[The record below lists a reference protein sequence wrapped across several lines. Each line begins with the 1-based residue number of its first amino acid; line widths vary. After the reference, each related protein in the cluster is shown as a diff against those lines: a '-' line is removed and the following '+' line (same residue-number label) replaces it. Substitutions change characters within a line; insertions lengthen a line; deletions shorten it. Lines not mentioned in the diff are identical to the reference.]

1 MNYFDTAIFGVLIS
15 IIAFEIGIWL
25 NKKTKSA
32 LVNPL
37 IIAIVLVVVFLLV
50 FNIDYE
56 IYNKGG
62 SIISFFL
69 GPATVVLAV
78 PLYKQIEKLKE
89 NAVPII
95 AGILVG
101 SIVAI
106 LSVIYLGKLFKLDE
120 VIILSLIPKS
130 TTAAISMEI
139 SKEIGG
145 IPALTMAATVIAGI
159 SGNIIGTSIC
169 KLFKI
174 EYKTSIGLGLG
185 TASHAVGT
193 AKAMELGE
201 IEGAMSSL
209 SIGIAGLIT
218 VIIVPWF
225 IKILL

>member
-1 MNYFDTAIFGVLIS
+1 M
-15 IIAFEIGIWL
+15 
-25 NKKTKSA
+25 
-32 LVNPL
+32 
-37 IIAIVLVVVFLLV
+37 
-50 FNIDYE
+50 
-56 IYNKGG
+56 
-62 SIISFFL
+62 
-69 GPATVVLAV
+69 VLAV

>member
-1 MNYFDTAIFGVLIS
+1 MNYFDTPLFGVFIS
-15 IIAFEIGIWL
+15 IIAFEIGLWL

-32 LVNPL
+32 LLNPL
-37 IIAIVLVVVFLLV
+37 IIAVVLIIVFLLS
-50 FNIDYE
+50 FNIDYG

-78 PLYKQIEKLKE
+78 PLYKQIERLKE
-89 NAVPII
+89 NAFPII
-95 AGILVG
+95 VGILVG

-106 LSVIYLGKLFKLDE
+106 LSVVYFGKLFKLDE
-120 VIILSLIPKS
+120 IIILSLIPKF
-130 TTAAISMEI
+130 TTAAISMEV

-145 IPALTMAATVIAGI
+145 IPALTMAATVIAGVF
-159 SGNIIGTSIC
+159 GNIIGTSIC
-169 KLFKI
+169 KLCKI
-174 EYKTSIGLGLG
+174 EDKISIGLGIG

-209 SIGIAGLIT
+209 AIGMAGLIT
-218 VIIVPWF
+218 VMIVPWL

>member
-1 MNYFDTAIFGVLIS
+1 MDYLDTPFFGVFIS
-15 IIAFEIGIWL
+15 IIAFEIGLFI
-25 NKKTKSA
+25 NKKTKSS
-32 LVNPL
+32 LFNPL
-37 IIAIVLVVVFLLV
+37 IIAIVLIIVFLIS

-78 PLYKQIEKLKE
+78 PLYKQIEKLKQ
-89 NAVPII
+89 NALPII
-95 AGILVG
+95 LGILLG
-101 SIVAI
+101 SVMAI
-106 LSVIYLGKLFKLDE
+106 ISVIYLGKLFKLDE

-130 TTAAISMEI
+130 TTTAISMEI

-159 SGNIIGTSIC
+159 SGNIIGPTIC
-169 KLFKI
+169 KIFKI
-174 EYKTSIGLGLG
+174 EDETAIGLGMG

-193 AKAMELGE
+193 ARAMELGE

-218 VIIVPWF
+218 VLIVPWLT
-225 IKILL
+225 KILL

>member
-15 IIAFEIGIWL
+15 IIAFEIGLWL

-37 IIAIVLVVVFLLV
+37 IIAIILVIVFLLA

-78 PLYKQIEKLKE
+78 PLYKQIERLKE

-159 SGNIIGTSIC
+159 SGNIISTSIC

-174 EYKTSIGLGLG
+174 EDKTSIGLGLG

>member
-1 MNYFDTAIFGVLIS
+1 MNYFDTEVFGVLIS

-37 IIAIVLVVVFLLV
+37 IIGIVLVIVFLLA

-56 IYNKGG
+56 AYSKGG
-62 SIISFFL
+62 SIITFFL
-69 GPATVVLAV
+69 GPATVILAV
-78 PLYKQIEKLKE
+78 PLYKQIEKLKQ
-89 NAVPII
+89 NTFPII
-95 AGILVG
+95 TGILTG
-101 SIVAI
+101 SVVAI
-106 LSVIYLGKLFKLDE
+106 LAVVYLGKLFQLDE
-120 VIILSLIPKS
+120 TIILSLIPKS

-159 SGNIIGTSIC
+159 SGGIMGPYIC

-174 EYKTSIGLGLG
+174 QDRTAIGLSLG

-201 IEGAMSSL
+201 VEGAMGSL
-209 SIGIAGLIT
+209 SIGIAGLVT
-218 VIIVPWF
+218 VIIVPWL
-225 IKILL
+225 IKVLL